1 MLPHEFTSWC
11 LIRYQFFSSVLSL
24 LTFITSFCQK
34 AVFMRPSPSDHSFP
48 NVLAVF
54 CPHLL
59 HWLLMYLFRLLLL
72 IRLSGVLPKSWSS
85 DVSFETCLYSYCTAL
100 LLRLAAMIKQ
110 RSISSFMLVEGR
122 LFWLVGKHVCAPWA
136 ILWTSFFFLKIHWM
150 RRVSQRREGLVR
162 EIRGD
167 GHVCMSL
174 AWGEKGGFFISIY
187 LNCVVLGSLWCFH
200 DL

>member
-1 MLPHEFTSWC
+1 
-11 LIRYQFFSSVLSL
+11 
-24 LTFITSFCQK
+24 
-34 AVFMRPSPSDHSFP
+34 MRPSPSDHSIP

-136 ILWTSFFFLKIHWM
+136 ILWTLFFFLKIHWM
-150 RRVSQRREGLVR
+150 RRVSQRRAGQRNTWRWTCL
-162 EIRGD
+162 
-167 GHVCMSL
+167 HVWL
-174 AWGEKGGFFISIY
+174 GGEKGVFFISIY
-187 LNCVVLGSLWCFH
+187 LNCVALDSLWCFY